1 MNHTRSCEFHVTAL
15 RPSSSLYSPITHS
28 LRELQELIDST
39 SESSSPFHL
48 SHAAP
53 STDTTVYPPPA
64 LGGPETKKR
73 KLDSGAPAN
82 GVVSGQ
88 MNDAQHA
95 KHPGMMTSNKHTI
108 AIHER
113 LKRECETLAEL
124 CVRMVIT
131 YLLVH
136 GLSRLLGQG
145 QALD

>member
-1 MNHTRSCEFHVTAL
+1 MANFESFAGDFQFADFSNFSNPIIDTSITAL
-15 RPSSSLYSPITHS
+15 SHSQPSGYPL
-28 LRELQELIDST
+28 
-39 SESSSPFHL
+39 
-48 SHAAP
+48 AP
-53 STDTTVYPPPA
+53 SYTSPVSSAVSPVTPNFDHST
-64 LGGPETKKR
+64 GKKR